1 MIEKFRWFL
10 CLNLLVL
17 SFAPAFAQVTESAP
31 APIKT
36 SDKDKDLGWHF
47 YYTDPVP
54 EKKPKEALPLPS
66 APAAPKG
73 PPPMSVEWIKTNYPI
88 IQQRAI
94 NSPTPQNLRAE
105 LFAQRVMLDKAEV
118 YTRTREI
125 VQSTD
130 PNLQEGV
137 RMPLYGGA
145 ATALA
150 MQSKKTRDE
159 AFDELSEKVGLIV
172 FYDHACSFCR
182 QSVTLVNYLSRAM
195 PKLKIRVMARNTAD
209 PQKVPNLFD
218 TIKVYSDEKYNMSE
232 RYKVTHWPTILMIS
246 DLPQIYMVS
255 QGVVAYEELTR
266 RILNISF
273 QEGLLGEEWFEKV
286 YRQQNGLINTAMYE
300 GLEPGME
307 EDPVALINA
316 VVDMIENSDGTL
328 YQNIVESE
336 KQKLG
341 TQEHQ

>member
-1 MIEKFRWFL
+1 MIEKLRWFF

-17 SFAPAFAQVTESAP
+17 SLAPAIAQVTES

-54 EKKPKEALPLPS
+54 EKKKKVEIPPPS
-66 APAAPKG
+66 PMPSPKG

-94 NSPTPQNLRAE
+94 DSPTPQNLRAE

-159 AFDELSEKVGLIV
+159 AFDELSTKVGLIV
-172 FYDHACSFCR
+172 FYDHACAFCR
-182 QSVTLVNYLSRAM
+182 QSVTLLNYLSRVM
-195 PKLKIRVMARNTAD
+195 PKLEIRVMARNTVK
-209 PQKVPNLFD
+209 PEVVPNLFE
-218 TIKVYSDEKYNMSE
+218 TIKVYSDEEHNMSE
-232 RYKVTHWPTILMIS
+232 RYEVTHWPTILMIS

-273 QEGLLGEEWFEKV
+273 QEGLLGEEWFERV

-307 EDPVALINA
+307 DDPVALINA
-316 VVDMIENSDGTL
+316 VVDMIENSDGSL
-328 YQNIVESE
+328 YENIVESE
-336 KQKLG
+336 KQKLR
-341 TQEHQ
+341 TQEGQ